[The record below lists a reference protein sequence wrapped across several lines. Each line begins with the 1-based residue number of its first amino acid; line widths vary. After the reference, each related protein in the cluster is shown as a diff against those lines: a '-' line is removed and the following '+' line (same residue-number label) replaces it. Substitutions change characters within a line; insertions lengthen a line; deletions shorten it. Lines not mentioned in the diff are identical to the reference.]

1 MPPFIGIDPGLKGY
15 LAVLYNGG
23 EEYALTPLPY
33 EGSVLQAGA
42 WLGNSFLLPEDGV
55 ITLEKQFTKG
65 KGMNTILE
73 NYGALKAMLRAAGR
87 DYDEVTPRTWKKYF
101 GLEKQEGE
109 SDAAFKRRSV
119 TLVEELFGITGIT
132 HDAAEAILIA
142 EYGRRRWEDRNT

>member
-87 DYDEVTPRTWKKYF
+87 DYDEVTPRTWKAHF
-101 GLEKQEGE
+101 GLD
-109 SDAAFKRRSV
+109 SDKNKSV

>member
-87 DYDEVTPRTWKKYF
+87 DYDEVTPRTWKTYF
-101 GLEKQEGE
+101 GLD
-109 SDAAFKRRSV
+109 SDKKKSV
-119 TLVEELFGITGIT
+119 ALVEELFGITGIT